1 MVVGKSKNRTPQWGV
16 KTTYAEVMDLSILL
30 SMAMYAQMGIS
41 TNHQIEHLAVNQNC
55 IYAIN
60 NQQTFSTVITN
71 NRVFICAYKNQLNP
85 KERAIKE
92 ISLNYFNMLRRAVP
106 GNEFQ
111 IIIRIKIASNR
122 LNGGLL

>member
-1 MVVGKSKNRTPQWGV
+1 MGV
-16 KTTYAEVMDLSILL
+16 KKTYARVVVLSILL
-30 SMAMYAQMGIS
+30 SMAMYAQKEIS
-41 TNHQIEHLAVNQNC
+41 TIPQVERLAVNQNC
-55 IYAIN
+55 IYAIKT
-60 NQQTFSTVITN
+60 QQTFSTVITN

-85 KERAIKE
+85 REKTKKE

-122 LNGGLL
+122 FNGGLL

>member
-1 MVVGKSKNRTPQWGV
+1 
-16 KTTYAEVMDLSILL
+16 
-30 SMAMYAQMGIS
+30 MYAQKGIS
-41 TNHQIEHLAVNQNC
+41 TIPQVERLAVNQNC

-60 NQQTFSTVITN
+60 NQQTFSTVIRN
-71 NRVFICAYKNQLNP
+71 NCVFICAYKNLLSL
-85 KERAIKE
+85 KEKAKKE

>member
-1 MVVGKSKNRTPQWGV
+1 VGKSRIRTTPHGAV
-16 KTTYAEVMDLSILL
+16 TTPYAEGIDLSILL
-30 SMAMYAQMGIS
+30 SMAMYAQKGIS
-41 TNHQIEHLAVNQNC
+41 TIPQVERLAVNQNC
-55 IYAIN
+55 IYAIKT
-60 NQQTFSTVITN
+60 QQTFSTVITN

-85 KERAIKE
+85 REKTKKE

-122 LNGGLL
+122 LKGGLL